1 LIDKPKSK
9 FVKRIRVL
17 HIDDD
22 KEQLDMLQLFF
33 EATDQPIDVTS
44 TTETDQVLKLIQ
56 EKKYDCIVSDYKMP
70 EMTGIELAKR
80 IREKTDIPIIL
91 YTGQGSEEVA
101 EAAFSIGVNDY
112 VRKEL
117 QPSHY
122 SVLAKRI
129 IEAAEKKRTE
139 ILYQRV
145 VDETSDALAIIVG
158 SKIKYANRSQAKLL
172 GLNGLSELID
182 TDIREWILPKDRTEF
197 FNRILD
203 CQTQNV
209 TAVVEIDFL
218 RKDGVSRPVETS
230 LNVIEYESE
239 KSIIAF
245 SRDITE
251 RKKMERELQT
261 SERKFRNIVEL
272 SPDGIIMTSKLGN
285 ITFVN
290 PTFEKITGFSNEEIV
305 GKHILNISTL
315 TKSDA
320 LRYFK
325 LFLQLSQGGKIVNP
339 IEFNFLKKNK
349 TKGLG
354 KAYFNISYDE
364 DNEREFFAVLRDITE
379 QKKTEKEL
387 EKYSMNLEQL
397 ILDSISD
404 RVYSQQEIAIEKAS
418 EILANR
424 LREPLNAIK
433 NALYVIEQHPEKVIE
448 MVDLIKRAVDKSV
461 DILEKQE
468 IQKSALEPQLK
479 VK

>member
-1 LIDKPKSK
+1 MDKPNSK
-9 FVKRIRVL
+9 PVKRIRVL

-44 TTETDQVLKLIQ
+44 TTETNEVLNLIQ
-56 EKKYDCIVSDYKMP
+56 EKKYDCIISDYKMP
-70 EMTGIELAKR
+70 EMTGIELAKK

-122 SVLAKRI
+122 SVLAKRV
-129 IEAAEKKRTE
+129 IETAQKKRTE

-145 VDETSDALAIIVG
+145 VNETSDALVIIVG

-172 GLNGLSELID
+172 GLNGQDELIE
-182 TDIREWILPKDRTEF
+182 TDIREWIQPKDRTEF
-197 FNRILD
+197 FNKILD

-209 TAVVEIDFL
+209 TAIVEIDFL
-218 RKDGVSRPVETS
+218 RKDGASRPAEAS
-230 LNVIEYESE
+230 LNVIEYEGE

-251 RKKMERELQT
+251 RKRIERDLKR
-261 SERKFRNIVEL
+261 SERHFRNIVEL
-272 SPDGIIMTSKLGN
+272 SPDGIVTLSKFGN
-285 ITFVN
+285 VTFVN
-290 PTFEKITGFSNEEIV
+290 PTFNKITGFSSEEIV
-305 GKHILNISTL
+305 GKHILNLSTC

-325 LFLQLSQGGKIVNP
+325 LFLQLSQGKCLDP
-339 IEFNFLKKNK
+339 LEFTFVKKNK

-354 KAYFNISYDE
+354 KAYFNVSQSE

-379 QKKTEKEL
+379 QKKMEQEL
-387 EKYSMNLEQL
+387 EKYSMNLEQFFSEN
-397 ILDSISD
+397 IYD
-404 RVYSQQEIAIEKAS
+404 RVDSQQKIAIEKAS
-418 EILANR
+418 EVLSNR

-433 NALYVIEQHPEKVIE
+433 NALYVVKQNPEKAIE
-448 MVDLIKRAVDKSV
+448 MFDFITRAVDKSIDLLERQKNHK
-461 DILEKQE
+461 DI
-468 IQKSALEPQLK
+468 LEPQLN

>member
-1 LIDKPKSK
+1 
-9 FVKRIRVL
+9 
-17 HIDDD
+17 
-22 KEQLDMLQLFF
+22 MLTLFF

-70 EMTGIELAKR
+70 EMTGIELAKK

-117 QPSHY
+117 QPCHY

-145 VDETSDALAIIVG
+145 VNETSDALVIIVG
-158 SKIKYANRSQAKLL
+158 SKIKYANRSQVKLL
-172 GLNGLSELID
+172 GLNGLIELID
-182 TDIREWILPKDRTEF
+182 TDIREWIQDRDRTEF

-209 TAVVEIDFL
+209 TAVIEIDFL
-218 RKDGVSRPVETS
+218 RKDGANRPVETS
-230 LNVIEYESE
+230 LNVIEYEGE

-251 RKKMERELQT
+251 RKRMERDLRR
-261 SERKFRNIVEL
+261 SERHFRNIVEL
-272 SPDGIIMTSKLGN
+272 SPDGIVTLSKFGN
-285 ITFVN
+285 VTFVN
-290 PTFEKITGFSNEEIV
+290 PTFNKITGFSNDEIV
-305 GKHILNISTL
+305 GKHILNLNTC

-320 LRYFK
+320 LKYFK
-325 LFLQLSQGGKIVNP
+325 LFLNLSQGKILDP
-339 IEFNFLKKNK
+339 LEFTFVKKNK

-354 KAYFNISYDE
+354 KAYFNVSQSE

-379 QKKTEKEL
+379 QRKMEQEL
-387 EKYSMNLEQL
+387 EKYALNLEQL
-397 ILDSISD
+397 ISENVYNRLD
-404 RVYSQQEIAIEKAS
+404 SQQEIANEKAF

-433 NALYVIEQHPEKVIE
+433 NALYMVKQHPEKTQD
-448 MVDLIKRAVDKSV
+448 MVDLITRAVDKSI
-461 DILEKQE
+461 DLLESPNIYNE
-468 IQKSALEPQLK
+468 NVLEHQLK
-479 VK
+479 LK